1 NKFNDNYNLPFEFDA
16 TTLGWPSSVTSQMSD
31 LNRFPTLSITG
42 YKGSGFTNRQ
52 ANGYY
57 QYGANGTLSK
67 LVGTHSYKMGGDYRV
82 LGVDSINYGASTGTY
97 AFGGSF
103 SGNSLADLL
112 LGYPRD
118 GSVPLNKEVDGYVN
132 YFSAYVQDDWRA
144 TSKLTLNYGLR
155 LERETGLAERD
166 NQITVNFDKNAVSPL
181 NSLVNAI
188 DPVTGQRRTI
198 TGGLV
203 FAGVDGAPEVQGNQ
217 PAIKVAPRGG
227 AVYSINE
234 KTVIRG
240 GWGLYYSPWNYP
252 AARATRWGP
261 ICGSSATT
269 PVPQPTSGVPTVTMS
284 NPFPAGL
291 QPPTGNSLGLLTGT
305 GGDVFFVDPTKG
317 APRVQQYS
325 ADLQREL
332 PGGVSVSVG
341 YTGLT

>member
-252 AARATRWGP
+252 AAGTTGWGQ
-261 ICGSSATT
+261 IGYSATT

-284 NPFPAGL
+284 NPFPTGL

-317 APRVQQYS
+317 AP
-325 ADLQREL
+325 
-332 PGGVSVSVG
+332 
-341 YTGLT
+341 